1 MNFKFLVQLF
11 EGNTGV
17 MCDNLIGMHVEF
29 NCSAVRGLKRPSEEG
44 REGGKNSKEPMMN
57 CDYTAKSSSVGV
69 NAPCSLN
76 AIGAATGVLH
86 QLLGPVPPPPTPPP
100 SVPPPPPPSVAPS
113 SSSAV
118 TATVPAPSGPA
129 GGAFP
134 SATATSSNSTSSKL
148 CQNNKMLAS
157 LLGTP
162 IQSTLSTNIGS
173 PNPSGLPQEK
183 LPKDLKVRSFFFPF
197 SSFKI

>member
-1 MNFKFLVQLF
+1 MNVS
-11 EGNTGV
+11 GNTGL
-17 MCDNLIGMHVEF
+17 MGDNLLEF
-29 NCSAVRGLKRPSEEG
+29 NCSTVRGLKRPSEES

-86 QLLGPVPPPPTPPP
+86 QLLGPVPPPPTSPPCAA
-100 SVPPPPPPSVAPS
+100 PPLSAAPPC
-113 SSSAV
+113 SAA

-134 SATATSSNSTSSKL
+134 SAAATSSNSTSSKL

-183 LPKDLKVRSFFFPF
+183 LPKDLKVGFFFRSFILSFFRFPTCHF
-197 SSFKI
+197 SCF